1 MCIYIYINRK
11 VPCNLHPKASGKHN
25 MLFRNLLP
33 ANLGHENRHENPHI
47 SNSQS
52 SEWINKW
59 NVPSTRGPQIL
70 PIKESTK
77 SQKPVIP
84 ILDSIVY
91 FPNKITQISPKLSN
105 FFATVPFFQE
115 ILSHKNPWPHPKS
128 CALQLVQI
136 LRHGVQAG
144 SARGAIQALRGGSSW
159 DGKTWKNLGFTNQI
173 TEKCHL
179 KCSPK
184 NQLKPPSCSS
194 TSEKKPVLGWRA
206 TTSCRSRSASCW
218 AARWSGTRSLANASP
233 LSSGTQRVGGRQA
246 QKPFSQ
252 TT

>member
-1 MCIYIYINRK
+1 MNQQVECSFN
-11 VPCNLHPKASGKHN
+11 
-25 MLFRNLLP
+25 
-33 ANLGHENRHENPHI
+33 
-47 SNSQS
+47 
-52 SEWINKW
+52 W
-59 NVPSTRGPQIL
+59 PQIL

-91 FPNKITQISPKLSN
+91 FPNKITQISPKLSI

-115 ILSHKNPWPHPKS
+115 ISHKNPWPHPKS

-144 SARGAIQALRGGSSW
+144 SAGGAIQALRGGSSW

-194 TSEKKPVLGWRA
+194 TSKKPVLGWRA

-218 AARWSGTRSLANASP
+218 AARWSGTRSLADASP
-233 LSSGTQRVGGRQA
+233 LSSGTKAGRPAAKGVDRLKSHSPKLPRYHTGNTKIQLVIWLA
-246 QKPFSQ
+246 ASKAPQYYRILLRPLKYHQ
-252 TT
+252 V